1 MSTHEN
7 KCEQHLRCVRKIA
20 YRTRTAFDVRVKSG
34 EYKRKMDWQMRKVL
48 LVLAL
53 ISLNSISN

>member
-1 MSTHEN
+1 MKVNANSIFDASE
-7 KCEQHLRCVRKIA
+7 KW
-20 YRTRTAFDVRVKSG
+20 RTRMAFDVRVKSG